1 MSFDNLDTQQ
11 FASVF
16 SMTLIYPLSES
27 RVIDACKVIA
37 QKQFENRYIREATP
51 SELIRELLLFSIND
65 YKNRRM
71 DNLEV
76 ILGRTEEDE

>member
-27 RVIDACKVIA
+27 RVIDACIVIA
-37 QKQFENRYIREATP
+37 QKQFENRYIREAIP